1 MAIEQNISQEAERY
15 ELSYMHQKQVMR
27 LIAMSM
33 ADDGSVGKRE
43 FNEVCRI
50 TQEQWPGDDVPSM
63 EVVEKIVR
71 DIKSSLRETSTRQSV
86 FMNVDALTNED
97 VAIEVRNLMRIIV
110 VDNSITDRERE
121 AFIIYCR
128 MMRVRNMSQ
137 LWRELSKMTL
147 EQLRDSNIPTP
158 KVKFRRRRSLMTLT
172 EFEIIFDTFTFYKIH
187 SPILD
192 GACHILQREKTR
204 SHARIFRQNKIV
216 NNWAFA
222 MFAFLGLA
230 IYGLTAIPALHNLV
244 DDNKVVYG
252 TIVSICIL
260 FMMLAVEWLI
270 FMRTNSKGAK
280 VVSEPEIDESEQSNM
295 LLTPPSHH
303 NTSLALFVGIAILL
317 DICLGIIELPRA
329 EINVYGIAIKVV
341 SAIFLGCICF
351 FIGKFFEN
359 LREQQ
364 VNDVEKMGEVTERL
378 HELADSY
385 HNK

>member
-1 MAIEQNISQEAERY
+1 MVMEQNSTQEVERY

-50 TQEQWPGDDVPSM
+50 THEQWPGTDVPSM

-71 DIKSSLRETSTRQSV
+71 DIKSSLREPSTRQSI
-86 FMNVDALTNED
+86 FMNIDALTNED
-97 VAIEVRNLMRIIV
+97 VATEVRNLMRIIV

-121 AFIIYCR
+121 AFFIYCR
-128 MMRVRNMSQ
+128 MMRVRNMAQ

-147 EQLRDSNIPTP
+147 EQLRNSETPTP
-158 KVKFRRRRSLMTLT
+158 RVKFRRRRSLMSLA
-172 EFEIIFDTFTFYKIH
+172 EFELIFDTFTFYKIH

-204 SHARIFRQNKIV
+204 SQARIIRQNKHISHM
-216 NNWAFA
+216 AFVF
-222 MFAFLGLA
+222 FAICGLL
-230 IYGLTAIPALHNLV
+230 IYAFTAIPCVHNFV
-244 DDNKVVYG
+244 AGYKYVYG
-252 TIVSICIL
+252 SIVSICVL
-260 FMMLAVEWLI
+260 VMMLTVEWLI

-280 VVSEPEIDESEQSNM
+280 VITEPEVDDSEQSNM
-295 LLTPPSHH
+295 LLAPSSHH
-303 NTSLALFVGIAILL
+303 HTSLALFVGIAILL
-317 DICLGIIELPRA
+317 DICLGVIELPRA
-329 EINVYGIAIKVV
+329 DVNVYGVAIKVV

-359 LREQQ
+359 WREQQ
-364 VNDVEKMGEVTERL
+364 VNDIEKMGEVTERL
-378 HELADSY
+378 LDLTDSH

>member
-1 MAIEQNISQEAERY
+1 MEQNSTQEVERY

-50 TQEQWPGDDVPSM
+50 THEQWPSADVPSM

-71 DIKSSLRETSTRQSV
+71 DIKSSLREPSTRQSI
-86 FMNVDALTNED
+86 FMNIDALTNDD
-97 VAIEVRNLMRIIV
+97 VATEVRNLMRVIV

-121 AFIIYCR
+121 AFFIYCR
-128 MMRVRNMSQ
+128 MMRVRNMAQ

-147 EQLRDSNIPTP
+147 EQLRNSETPTP
-158 KVKFRRRRSLMTLT
+158 RVKFRRRRSLMSLA
-172 EFEIIFDTFTFYKIH
+172 EFELIFDTFTFYKIH

-204 SHARIFRQNKIV
+204 SQARIIRQNKHISHM
-216 NNWAFA
+216 AFVL
-222 MFAFLGLA
+222 FAICGLM
-230 IYGLTAIPALHNLV
+230 IYAFTAIPCVHNFV
-244 DDNKVVYG
+244 VGYKYVYG
-252 TIVSICIL
+252 SIVSICVL
-260 FMMLAVEWLI
+260 VMMLTVEWLI

-280 VVSEPEIDESEQSNM
+280 VITEPEVDESEQSNM
-295 LLTPPSHH
+295 LLAPSSHH
-303 NTSLALFVGIAILL
+303 HTSLALFVGIAILL
-317 DICLGIIELPRA
+317 DICLGVIELPRA
-329 EINVYGIAIKVV
+329 DVNVYGIAIKVV

-359 LREQQ
+359 WREQQ
-364 VNDVEKMGEVTERL
+364 VNDIEKMGDVTERL
-378 HELADSY
+378 LDLSDSH

>member
-1 MAIEQNISQEAERY
+1 MEQNSTQEVERY

-43 FNEVCRI
+43 FSEVCRI
-50 TQEQWPGDDVPSM
+50 THEQWPSADVPSM

-71 DIKSSLRETSTRQSV
+71 DIKSSLREPSTRQSI
-86 FMNVDALTNED
+86 FMNIDALTNDD
-97 VAIEVRNLMRIIV
+97 VATEVRNLMRVIV

-121 AFIIYCR
+121 AFFIYCR
-128 MMRVRNMSQ
+128 MMRVRNMAQ

-147 EQLRDSNIPTP
+147 EQLRNSETPTP
-158 KVKFRRRRSLMTLT
+158 RVKFRRRRSLMSLA
-172 EFEIIFDTFTFYKIH
+172 EFELIFDTFTFYKIH

-204 SHARIFRQNKIV
+204 SQARIIRQNKHISHM
-216 NNWAFA
+216 AFVL
-222 MFAFLGLA
+222 FAICGLL
-230 IYGLTAIPALHNLV
+230 IYAFTAIPCVHNFV
-244 DDNKVVYG
+244 AGYKYVYG
-252 TIVSICIL
+252 SIVSICVL
-260 FMMLAVEWLI
+260 VMMLTVEWLI

-280 VVSEPEIDESEQSNM
+280 VITEPEIDESEQSNM
-295 LLTPPSHH
+295 LLAPSSHH
-303 NTSLALFVGIAILL
+303 HTSLALFVGIAILL
-317 DICLGIIELPRA
+317 DICLGVIELPRA
-329 EINVYGIAIKVV
+329 DVNVYGIAIKVV

-359 LREQQ
+359 WREQQ
-364 VNDVEKMGEVTERL
+364 VNDIEKMGEVTERL
-378 HELADSY
+378 LDLSDSH

>member
-1 MAIEQNISQEAERY
+1 MEQNSTQEVERY

-50 TQEQWPGDDVPSM
+50 TQEQWPGTDVPSM

-71 DIKSSLRETSTRQSV
+71 DIKSSLREPSTRQSI
-86 FMNVDALTNED
+86 FMNIDALTNED
-97 VAIEVRNLMRIIV
+97 VATEVRNLMRIIV

-121 AFIIYCR
+121 AFFIYCR
-128 MMRVRNMSQ
+128 MMRVRNMAQ

-147 EQLRDSNIPTP
+147 EQLRNSETPTP
-158 KVKFRRRRSLMTLT
+158 RVKFRRRRSLMSLA
-172 EFEIIFDTFTFYKIH
+172 EFELIFDTFTFYKIH

-204 SHARIFRQNKIV
+204 SQARIIRQNKHISHM
-216 NNWAFA
+216 AFVF
-222 MFAFLGLA
+222 FAICGLL
-230 IYGLTAIPALHNLV
+230 IYAFTAIPCVHNFV
-244 DDNKVVYG
+244 AGYKYVYG
-252 TIVSICIL
+252 SIVSICVL
-260 FMMLAVEWLI
+260 VMMLTVEWLI

-280 VVSEPEIDESEQSNM
+280 VITEPEVDESEQSNM
-295 LLTPPSHH
+295 LLAPSSHH
-303 NTSLALFVGIAILL
+303 HTSLALFVGIAILL
-317 DICLGIIELPRA
+317 DICLGVIELPRA
-329 EINVYGIAIKVV
+329 DVNVYGVAIKVV

-359 LREQQ
+359 WREQQ
-364 VNDVEKMGEVTERL
+364 VNDIEKMGEVTERL
-378 HELADSY
+378 QELADSH

>member
-1 MAIEQNISQEAERY
+1 MEQNSTQEVERY

-50 TQEQWPGDDVPSM
+50 TLEQWPGTDVPSM

-71 DIKSSLRETSTRQSV
+71 DIKSSLREPSTRQSI
-86 FMNVDALTNED
+86 FMNIDALTNED
-97 VAIEVRNLMRIIV
+97 VATEVRNLMRIIV

-121 AFIIYCR
+121 AFFIYCR
-128 MMRVRNMSQ
+128 MMRVRNMAQ

-147 EQLRDSNIPTP
+147 EQLRNSETPTP
-158 KVKFRRRRSLMTLT
+158 RVKFRRRRSLMSLA
-172 EFEIIFDTFTFYKIH
+172 EFELIFDTFTFYKIH

-204 SHARIFRQNKIV
+204 SQARIIRQNKHISHM
-216 NNWAFA
+216 AFVF
-222 MFAFLGLA
+222 FAICGLL
-230 IYGLTAIPALHNLV
+230 IYAFTAIPCVHNFV
-244 DDNKVVYG
+244 AGYKYVYG
-252 TIVSICIL
+252 SIVSICVL
-260 FMMLAVEWLI
+260 VMMLTVEWLI

-280 VVSEPEIDESEQSNM
+280 VITEPEVDESEQSNM
-295 LLTPPSHH
+295 LLAPSSHH
-303 NTSLALFVGIAILL
+303 HTSLALFVGIAILL
-317 DICLGIIELPRA
+317 DICLGVIELPRA
-329 EINVYGIAIKVV
+329 DVNIYGVAIKVV

-359 LREQQ
+359 WREQQ
-364 VNDVEKMGEVTERL
+364 VNDIEKMGEVTERL
-378 HELADSY
+378 LDLSDSH

>member
-1 MAIEQNISQEAERY
+1 MEQNSTQEVERY

-50 TQEQWPGDDVPSM
+50 TLEQWPGTDVPSM

-71 DIKSSLRETSTRQSV
+71 DIKSSLREPSTRQSI
-86 FMNVDALTNED
+86 FMNIDALTNED
-97 VAIEVRNLMRIIV
+97 VATEVRNLMRIIV

-121 AFIIYCR
+121 AFFIYCR
-128 MMRVRNMSQ
+128 MMRVRNMAQ

-147 EQLRDSNIPTP
+147 EQLRNSETPTP
-158 KVKFRRRRSLMTLT
+158 RVKFRRRRSLMSLA
-172 EFEIIFDTFTFYKIH
+172 EFELIFDTFTFYKIH

-204 SHARIFRQNKIV
+204 SQARIIRQNKHISHM
-216 NNWAFA
+216 AFVF
-222 MFAFLGLA
+222 FAICGLL
-230 IYGLTAIPALHNLV
+230 IYAFTAIPCVHNFV
-244 DDNKVVYG
+244 AGYKYVYG
-252 TIVSICIL
+252 SIVSICVL
-260 FMMLAVEWLI
+260 VMMLTVEWLI

-280 VVSEPEIDESEQSNM
+280 VITEPEVDESEQSNM
-295 LLTPPSHH
+295 LLAPSSHH
-303 NTSLALFVGIAILL
+303 HTSLALFVGIAILL
-317 DICLGIIELPRA
+317 DICLGVIELPRA
-329 EINVYGIAIKVV
+329 DVNVYGVAIKVV

-359 LREQQ
+359 WREQQ
-364 VNDVEKMGEVTERL
+364 VNDIEKMGEVTERL
-378 HELADSY
+378 QELADSY

>member
-1 MAIEQNISQEAERY
+1 MEQNSTQEVERY

-50 TQEQWPGDDVPSM
+50 TLEQWPGTDVPSM

-71 DIKSSLRETSTRQSV
+71 DIKSSLREPSTRQSI
-86 FMNVDALTNED
+86 FMNIDALTNED
-97 VAIEVRNLMRIIV
+97 VATEVRNLMRVIV

-121 AFIIYCR
+121 AFFIYCR
-128 MMRVRNMSQ
+128 MMRVRNMAQ

-147 EQLRDSNIPTP
+147 EQLRNSETPTP
-158 KVKFRRRRSLMTLT
+158 RVKFRRRRSLMSLA
-172 EFEIIFDTFTFYKIH
+172 EFELIFDTFTFYKIH

-204 SHARIFRQNKIV
+204 SQARIIRQNKHISHM
-216 NNWAFA
+216 AFVF
-222 MFAFLGLA
+222 FAICGLL
-230 IYGLTAIPALHNLV
+230 IYAFTAIPCVHNFV
-244 DDNKVVYG
+244 AGYKYVYG
-252 TIVSICIL
+252 SIVSICVL
-260 FMMLAVEWLI
+260 VMMLTVEWLI

-280 VVSEPEIDESEQSNM
+280 VITEPEVDDSEQSNM
-295 LLTPPSHH
+295 LLAPSSHH
-303 NTSLALFVGIAILL
+303 HTSLALFVGIAILL
-317 DICLGIIELPRA
+317 DICLGVIELPRA
-329 EINVYGIAIKVV
+329 DVNVYGVAIKVV

-359 LREQQ
+359 WREQQ
-364 VNDVEKMGEVTERL
+364 VNDIEKMGEVTERL
-378 HELADSY
+378 QELADSH

>member
-1 MAIEQNISQEAERY
+1 MEQNSTQEVERY

-50 TQEQWPGDDVPSM
+50 THEQWPGTDVPSM

-71 DIKSSLRETSTRQSV
+71 DIKSSLRETSTRQSI
-86 FMNVDALTNED
+86 FMNIDALTNED
-97 VAIEVRNLMRIIV
+97 VATEVRNLMRIIV

-121 AFIIYCR
+121 AFFIYCR
-128 MMRVRNMSQ
+128 MMRVRNMAQ

-147 EQLRDSNIPTP
+147 EQLRNSETPTP
-158 KVKFRRRRSLMTLT
+158 RVKFRRRRSLMSLA
-172 EFEIIFDTFTFYKIH
+172 EFELIFDTFTFYKIH

-204 SHARIFRQNKIV
+204 SQARIIRQNKHISHM
-216 NNWAFA
+216 AFVF
-222 MFAFLGLA
+222 FAICGLL
-230 IYGLTAIPALHNLV
+230 IYAFTAIPCVHNFV
-244 DDNKVVYG
+244 AGYKYVYG
-252 TIVSICIL
+252 SIVSICVL
-260 FMMLAVEWLI
+260 VMMLTVEWLI

-280 VVSEPEIDESEQSNM
+280 VITEPEVDDSEQSNM
-295 LLTPPSHH
+295 LLAPSSYHH
-303 NTSLALFVGIAILL
+303 TSLALFVGIAILL
-317 DICLGIIELPRA
+317 DICLGVIELPRA
-329 EINVYGIAIKVV
+329 DVNVYGVAIKVV

-359 LREQQ
+359 WREQQ
-364 VNDVEKMGEVTERL
+364 VNDIEKMGEVTERL
-378 HELADSY
+378 LDLTDSH

>member
-1 MAIEQNISQEAERY
+1 MEQNSTQEVERY

-43 FNEVCRI
+43 FNEVCKI
-50 TQEQWPGDDVPSM
+50 THEQWPSADVPSM

-71 DIKSSLRETSTRQSV
+71 DIKSSLREPSTRQSI
-86 FMNVDALTNED
+86 FMNIDALTNDD
-97 VAIEVRNLMRIIV
+97 VATEVRNLMRVIV

-121 AFIIYCR
+121 AFFIYCR
-128 MMRVRNMSQ
+128 MMRVRNMAQ

-147 EQLRDSNIPTP
+147 EQLRNSETPTP
-158 KVKFRRRRSLMTLT
+158 RVKFRRRRSLMSLA
-172 EFEIIFDTFTFYKIH
+172 EFELIFDTFTFYKIH

-204 SHARIFRQNKIV
+204 SQARIIRQNKHISHM
-216 NNWAFA
+216 AFVF
-222 MFAFLGLA
+222 FAICGLL
-230 IYGLTAIPALHNLV
+230 IYAFTAIPCVHNFV
-244 DDNKVVYG
+244 AGCKYVYG
-252 TIVSICIL
+252 TIVSICVL
-260 FMMLAVEWLI
+260 VMMLTVEWLI

-280 VVSEPEIDESEQSNM
+280 VITEPEIDESEQSNM
-295 LLTPPSHH
+295 LLAPSSHH
-303 NTSLALFVGIAILL
+303 HTSLALFVGIAILL
-317 DICLGIIELPRA
+317 DICLGVIELPRA
-329 EINVYGIAIKVV
+329 DVNVYGIAIKVV

-359 LREQQ
+359 WREQQ
-364 VNDVEKMGEVTERL
+364 VNDIEKMGEVTERL
-378 HELADSY
+378 LDLSDSH

>member
-1 MAIEQNISQEAERY
+1 MEQNSTQEVERY

-43 FNEVCRI
+43 LNEVCRI
-50 TQEQWPGDDVPSM
+50 THEQWPSADVPSM

-71 DIKSSLRETSTRQSV
+71 DIKSSLREPSTRQSI
-86 FMNVDALTNED
+86 FMNIDALTNDD
-97 VAIEVRNLMRIIV
+97 VATEVRNLMRVIV

-128 MMRVRNMSQ
+128 MMRVRNTSQ

-147 EQLRDSNIPTP
+147 EELSNPDIPTP
-158 KVKFRRRRSLMTLT
+158 TVKFRRRSSLMTLSD
-172 EFEIIFDTFTFYKIH
+172 FEIIFDTFTFYKIH

-204 SHARIFRQNKIV
+204 SQARIIRQNKHISHM
-216 NNWAFA
+216 AFVF
-222 MFAFLGLA
+222 FAICGLL
-230 IYGLTAIPALHNLV
+230 IYAFTAIPCVHNFV
-244 DDNKVVYG
+244 AGYKYVYG
-252 TIVSICIL
+252 SIVSICVL
-260 FMMLAVEWLI
+260 VMMLTVEWLI

-280 VVSEPEIDESEQSNM
+280 VITEPEVDESEQSNM
-295 LLTPPSHH
+295 LLAPSSHH
-303 NTSLALFVGIAILL
+303 HTSLALFVGIAILL
-317 DICLGIIELPRA
+317 DICLGVIELPRA
-329 EINVYGIAIKVV
+329 DVNVYGIAIKVV

-359 LREQQ
+359 WREQQ
-364 VNDVEKMGEVTERL
+364 VNDIEKMGEVTERL
-378 HELADSY
+378 LDLTDSH

>member
-1 MAIEQNISQEAERY
+1 MEQNSTQEVERY

-50 TQEQWPGDDVPSM
+50 THEQWSGADVPSM

-71 DIKSSLRETSTRQSV
+71 DIKSSLREPSTRQSI
-86 FMNVDALTNED
+86 FMNIDALTNDD
-97 VAIEVRNLMRIIV
+97 VATEVRNLMRVIV

-121 AFIIYCR
+121 AFFIYCR
-128 MMRVRNMSQ
+128 MMRVRNMAQ

-147 EQLRDSNIPTP
+147 EQLRNSETPTP
-158 KVKFRRRRSLMTLT
+158 RVKFRRRRSLMSLA
-172 EFEIIFDTFTFYKIH
+172 EFELIFDTFTFYKIH

-204 SHARIFRQNKIV
+204 SQARIIRQNKHISHM
-216 NNWAFA
+216 AFVF
-222 MFAFLGLA
+222 FAICGLL
-230 IYGLTAIPALHNLV
+230 IYAFTAIPCVHNFV
-244 DDNKVVYG
+244 AGYKYVYG
-252 TIVSICIL
+252 SIVSICVL
-260 FMMLAVEWLI
+260 VMMLTVEWLI

-280 VVSEPEIDESEQSNM
+280 VITEPEVDESEQSNM
-295 LLTPPSHH
+295 LLAPSSHH
-303 NTSLALFVGIAILL
+303 HTSLALFVGIAILL
-317 DICLGIIELPRA
+317 DICLGVIELPRA
-329 EINVYGIAIKVV
+329 DVNVYGVAIKVV

-359 LREQQ
+359 WREQQ
-364 VNDVEKMGEVTERL
+364 VNDIEKMGEVTERL
-378 HELADSY
+378 QELADSY

>member
-1 MAIEQNISQEAERY
+1 MVMEQNSTQEVERY

-50 TQEQWPGDDVPSM
+50 THEQWPGADVPSM

-71 DIKSSLRETSTRQSV
+71 DIKSSLREPSTRQSI
-86 FMNVDALTNED
+86 FMNIDALTNDD
-97 VAIEVRNLMRIIV
+97 VATEVRNLMRVIV

-121 AFIIYCR
+121 AFFIYCR
-128 MMRVRNMSQ
+128 MMRVRNMAQ

-147 EQLRDSNIPTP
+147 EQLRNSETPTP
-158 KVKFRRRRSLMTLT
+158 RVKFRRRRSLMSLA
-172 EFEIIFDTFTFYKIH
+172 EFELIFDTFTFYKIH

-204 SHARIFRQNKIV
+204 SQARIIRQNKHISHM
-216 NNWAFA
+216 AFVF
-222 MFAFLGLA
+222 FAICGLL
-230 IYGLTAIPALHNLV
+230 IYAFTAIPCVHNFV
-244 DDNKVVYG
+244 AGYKYVYG
-252 TIVSICIL
+252 SIVSICVL
-260 FMMLAVEWLI
+260 VMMLTVEWLI

-280 VVSEPEIDESEQSNM
+280 VITEPEVDESEQSNM
-295 LLTPPSHH
+295 LLAPSSHH
-303 NTSLALFVGIAILL
+303 HTSLALFVGIAILL
-317 DICLGIIELPRA
+317 DICLGVIELPRA
-329 EINVYGIAIKVV
+329 DVNVYGIAIKVV

-359 LREQQ
+359 WREQQ
-364 VNDVEKMGEVTERL
+364 VNDIEKMGEVTERL
-378 HELADSY
+378 LDLSDSH